1 MIIELAGG
9 VSDSDEEELHRMSK
23 DALVSKVR
31 VLQQIIQDQKRT
43 NLALQQS
50 LRVIESE
57 LLRMFR
63 ILSWISS

>member
-1 MIIELAGG
+1 MIIESAGEE
-9 VSDSDEEELHRMSK
+9 SDSDEEELHRMSK